1 MYKKF
6 MMLGGSAMIVKE
18 LVDRLRNVR
27 SDREKSIR
35 RNQAGALALGVSI
48 GCTIGAVAGVLFA
61 PRAGKETREDVSR
74 RSRDA
79 WEKIKDN
86 TSSTGQRLVTAMEEK
101 GSQVYA
107 AAEKCVDAAKEVL
120 HEPAAKTEETGHKK
134 LAAVSK

>member
-1 MYKKF
+1 
-6 MMLGGSAMIVKE
+6 MIVKE

-27 SDREKSIR
+27 IVREKSIR

-48 GCTIGAVAGVLFA
+48 GCAVGAVAGVLFA
-61 PRAGKETREDVSR
+61 PKAGKEAREDISR
-74 RSRDA
+74 RSKDA

-86 TSSTGQRLVTAMEEK
+86 TASTGQRLVTAMEEK

-120 HEPAAKTEETGHKK
+120 HEPTAKEEVTGPKK
-134 LAAVSK
+134 LGVVAK